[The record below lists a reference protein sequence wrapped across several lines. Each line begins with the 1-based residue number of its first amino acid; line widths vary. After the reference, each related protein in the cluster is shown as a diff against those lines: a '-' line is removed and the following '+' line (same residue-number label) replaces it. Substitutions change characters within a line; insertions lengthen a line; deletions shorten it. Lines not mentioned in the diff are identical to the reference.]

1 MLSSPQK
8 LKDPAVEVSTIF
20 WWTLS
25 SLHTFK
31 ELPLMGLHDE
41 KKWSFPHF
49 VGIWCYITPIKAF
62 WEKCYSNTTVRALF
76 LQQKKCSFVY
86 AHTVDMLKSMSQYPL
101 CWCTASVVTVSP
113 MLVHYKCGY
122 MLVHYKCGHSIPCV
136 GALQVWSQYPLCW
149 CTTSVVTVSPML
161 VHYKCGH
168 SIPYVGALQVWL
180 YAH

>member
-1 MLSSPQK
+1 
-8 LKDPAVEVSTIF
+8 
-20 WWTLS
+20 
-25 SLHTFK
+25 
-31 ELPLMGLHDE
+31 MGLHNE

-49 VGIWCYITPIKAF
+49 VGIWCYVTPIKAF

-101 CWCTASVVTVSP
+101 CWCTTSVVTVSP
-113 MLVHYKCGY
+113 MLVHYKCD
-122 MLVHYKCGHSIPCV
+122 HSIPYV

-168 SIPYVGALQVWL
+168 SIPYVGALQVWSQYPL
-180 YAH
+180 CWCTTSVVTVSPMLVHYKCGYMPIRVFPAMITSLIANNFI